1 MKHILFNDTI
11 RVSQFTD
18 EEKKDLKS
26 TSTLPFGE
34 DIMKSLGMI
43 GRLPHYNRGKELR
56 QVQRSNRYLAIQES
70 RIARAIEE
78 GNIKKAV
85 FIWICLLKISR
96 SYQILLFN
104 RCCKGWYWKWS
115 SLRAEETLFS
125 AINKIRSWDLT
136 LLINRF
142 YIEKKNGKLR
152 PIGAPNYESRMIS
165 KAFTDIIYAVTE
177 KDRSAEQHG
186 YMKKRGAW
194 SAVLSCVRK
203 LKEGFDGYEFDL
215 KSFFN
220 TVEPFIIMRKL
231 EEVNKQ
237 LAISVSTII
246 KNIEYRFEKLEPEA
260 ELKPK
265 AGRRNTIERFGVPQG
280 LSLSPLL
287 STWALEYY
295 GRPEN
300 MVMYADDGIY
310 FFKNHMSRFHRWIER
325 MAYAGIEI
333 APEKSKMIG
342 QRFKFCGVE
351 IDRDTEMCYF
361 YETVNGKVMESK
373 CSWKNEDVLES
384 WLKTINNKYYKKLGW
399 TWEIN
404 PDSFITMRD
413 LGLSNMDKVRIYY
426 ESIVKGKMWKGYR
439 KFIGISGIFDVF
451 SSSSWSCNEIL
462 KIVKYKEAN
471 LAKIKPFVMTAKNL
485 PAFSYAPAL
494 KGRYKHYYDNG
505 KEKVRGMDKR
515 YFEIMQFHNL
525 KRATVRTKFS

>member
-1 MKHILFNDTI
+1 MKRILFNDKI

-18 EEKKDLKS
+18 EEKKDLQS

-34 DIMKSLGMI
+34 DIMRSLGMI
-43 GRLPHYNRGKELR
+43 GRLPHYNRGRPLR
-56 QVQRSNRYLAIQES
+56 EVKKANRYLAIQEN
-70 RIARAIEE
+70 RIARSIET

-85 FIWICLLKISR
+85 HIWICLLKISR

-115 SLRAEETLFS
+115 SSRAEETLIG
-125 AINKIRSWDLT
+125 AMNKIRSWDLT
-136 LLINRF
+136 LLIKRF

-165 KAFTDIIYAVTE
+165 KAFTDIVYAVTE
-177 KDRSAEQHG
+177 KNRSSEQHG

-194 SAVLSCVRK
+194 SAILSCVRK
-203 LKEGFDGYEFDL
+203 LKEGYDGYEFDL

-246 KNIEYRFEKLEPEA
+246 KNIEYRFEKLESEA

-310 FFKNHMSRFHRWIER
+310 FFKNHMSKFHRWIER
-325 MAYAGIEI
+325 MGYAGIEI

-342 QRFKFCGVE
+342 RRFKFCGVE
-351 IDRDTEMCYF
+351 IDRDLNKCFF
-361 YETVNGKVMESK
+361 YEMVNGENIESS
-373 CSWKNEDVLES
+373 CSWENEQVLEN
-384 WLKTINNKYYKKLGW
+384 WLKTINNKFYQKKGW
-399 TWEIN
+399 TWEVN
-404 PDSFITMRD
+404 EDSFITKRE
-413 LGLSNMDKVRIYY
+413 LKFTLEERTKIIYNG
-426 ESIVKGKMWKGYR
+426 IIKGKMWKGYR
-439 KFIGISGIFDVF
+439 RFWGIKGIFDVF
-451 SSSSWSCNEIL
+451 TSSSWACNEIM

-471 LAKIKPFVMTAKNL
+471 LARIKPFVTSAKNL
-485 PAFSYAPAL
+485 PAFSYAPAH
-494 KGRYKHYYDNG
+494 KGRYKHYFDNG
-505 KEKVRGMDKR
+505 KEKQKGIENR
-515 YFEIMQFHNL
+515 YFEIMKFHDL
-525 KRATVRTKFS
+525 KRAQIRTNFS

>member
-1 MKHILFNDTI
+1 MKRILFDDKINVD
-11 RVSQFTD
+11 QFTD

-34 DIMKSLGMI
+34 DIMVSLGMI
-43 GRLPHYNRGKELR
+43 GRLPNFNRGRKLR
-56 QVQRSNRYLAIQES
+56 EVSKANRYLAIQEKRIS
-70 RIARAIEE
+70 REIEA

-85 FIWICLLKISR
+85 HLWICLLKISK

-115 SLRAEETLFS
+115 SSRAEETLIG
-125 AINKIRSWDLT
+125 AMNKIRSWDLT

-165 KAFTDIIYAVTE
+165 KAFTDIVYAVTE

-194 SAVLSCVRK
+194 SAILQCVRK
-203 LKEGFDGYEFDL
+203 LKEGYDGYEFDL

-231 EEVNKQ
+231 EEVSKQ

-246 KNIEYRFEKLEPEA
+246 KQIEYRFEKLEPEA

-310 FFKNHMSRFHRWIER
+310 FFKNHMSKFDRWIER
-325 MAYAGIEI
+325 MSYAGIEI
-333 APEKSKMIG
+333 AQEKSKMIG

-351 IDRDTEMCYF
+351 VDRSTRMCYF
-361 YETVNGKVMESK
+361 YEKVNGKVVESK
-373 CSWKNEDVLES
+373 CSWENEQYLEH
-384 WLKTINNKYYKKLGW
+384 WLKTINNKYYKKKGW
-399 TWEIN
+399 SWEIN
-404 PDSFITMRD
+404 EESFITMRD
-413 LGLSNMDKVRIYY
+413 LKLSLSDKTKILY

-439 KFIGISGIFDVF
+439 KFWGISGIFDVF
-451 SSSSWSCNEIL
+451 TSSSWSCNEIM
-462 KIVKYKEAN
+462 KIIKYKEAN
-471 LAKIKPFVMTAKNL
+471 LAKIKPFVTTAKNL

-505 KEKVRGMDKR
+505 KEKIGGMEKR

-525 KRATVRTKFS
+525 KRAMVRTKFS